1 MKKVMMRSLAL
12 TCGLLTMAMVTD
24 GLWHSEMVT
33 QSAGA
38 VFGRPLTPVSAA
50 GAARRTTRR
59 MIYATSTY
67 VPVLPAGYTTVVVE
81 GTSLY
86 YYNGVYY
93 QSSGNQYVIV
103 TVQ

>member
-1 MKKVMMRSLAL
+1 MKSIMRAIAL
-12 TCGLLTMAMVTD
+12 TCSVLTAAMVTD
-24 GLWHSEMVT
+24 GILHSTWVT
-33 QSAGA
+33 PPAAA

-50 GAARRTTRR
+50 GVARRTTRR
-59 MIYATSTY
+59 TIYATSAY
-67 VPVLPAGYTTVVVE
+67 VAALPVGYSTVVVE

-103 TVQ
+103 TVN